1 MGKYISLLAVALV
14 LAACSRAE
22 DPLANIADVKVPDQ
36 LTGCVTRADDGSCQK
51 AVCVADDEDDC
62 RAWVKACKKFDHVAD
77 TRNGHDTCERMG
89 DSEESD

>member
-1 MGKYISLLAVALV
+1 MAKYLSLLVAVFV

-22 DPLANIADVKVPDQ
+22 DPLANIADVSVPDQ

-62 RAWVKACKKFDHVAD
+62 KAWVKACKKFDHVAD
-77 TRNGHDTCERMG
+77 TRNGHDTCARAEESA
-89 DSEESD
+89 SEE